1 MSVESI
7 ISLAGNQ
14 RRVLRLTILDGSRQE
29 KVIEVEPYSRQR
41 TDRGSQL
48 LCRDRVEPGYRV
60 ICLTDILSAE
70 LTQHEFVPRLPVTV

>member
-41 TDRGSQL
+41 TDQGFQL
-48 LCRDRVEPGYRV
+48 LCRDRIDPGYRI
-60 ICLTDILSAE
+60 ICLTDILAAE
-70 LTQHEFVPRLPVTV
+70 LTPYEFVPRLPVTV